1 MDRDT
6 LALLGACTAGIE
18 LAVSTMD
25 GVLPRVKDQMLR
37 RRLQDGIRS
46 HEDLLA
52 QSRSLLQ
59 QWGGTE
65 QHPSPVTVQLS
76 RLRTSTR
83 LALGRDDPTAAEVV
97 ADGCDLGVRHLCRSR
112 NRYAGADHAAQ
123 YLTEQLIAC
132 QENLSVSLRAFL

>member
-52 QSRSLLQ
+52 QSRSNN
-59 QWGGTE
+59 
-65 QHPSPVTVQLS
+65 
-76 RLRTSTR
+76 
-83 LALGRDDPTAAEVV
+83 AAEK
-97 ADGCDLGVRHLCRSR
+97 A
-112 NRYAGADHAAQ
+112 
-123 YLTEQLIAC
+123 
-132 QENLSVSLRAFL
+132 